1 MASKKISQLSQADTL
16 TGNELLVFAKS
27 GDNGAVSANT
37 VKEYV
42 KDGLAISDVAGLQTS
57 LDAKAAKTDL
67 QAVSTELAERKK
79 QFGKVGYV
87 NTNIGEF
94 TNNNGYR
101 NSWYVPI
108 NRALPIEVNGVGTT
122 NMYAIAFFDANFNF
136 VSGTAY
142 PTNQTATKITCEAA
156 DIPTNAVYFV
166 ASTAIDRLDNS
177 YYTNG
182 ETIESRENATSD
194 AVAEAK
200 KGLFIDMWNQI
211 CDVYEKI
218 GGYNSKTG
226 YFELNGITDIGFDE
240 AIRIYQYMLEYP
252 NPTRIDNINIRT
264 NLINQSVISM
274 FDLAP
279 DIRYTFRGNTLLT
292 CRVGIESIHTCRP
305 SVADSVFMHCPN
317 LHTVYGIVDL
327 GAIGKTTTLNLFNA
341 AYDFSALKNIKLR
354 NLKQNFKLTQAP
366 NLSLESMQYLINNA
380 ANTAPITIEVHPSMY
395 AKLTGGSGQYNLIKA
410 SNVEIDKTNYVL
422 GNYKYDDLETIKPG
436 VKYKLTLC
444 YQLGDKDDRLVA
456 SMTAGYGNDTG
467 FDTKST
473 AAIIET
479 KVRNYTAVSNA
490 RDVCFSFY
498 RLPNDNDFDPNT
510 KVLWAVVVPDDGSDT
525 PITEWIPAI
534 SELPEAEQETAK
546 WRQVNQLAAARG
558 ITFITPE

>member
-67 QAVSTELAERKK
+67 QSISTELAERKK

-108 NRALPIEVNGVGTT
+108 NRTLPINVYGVGTP
-122 NMYAIAFFDANFNF
+122 NIYAIAFFDANFNF
-136 VSGTAY
+136 ISGMAY
-142 PTNQTATKITCEAA
+142 PANSTVTTITCEAA
-156 DIPTNAVYFV
+156 DIPANAVYFV
-166 ASTAIDRLDNS
+166 ASTSLNSLNNS

-194 AVAEAK
+194 AIAEAK
-200 KGLFIDMWNQI
+200 KALFIDEWNQI
-211 CDVYEKI
+211 CGGTNKF

-226 YFELNGITDIGFDE
+226 YFELNGITDIGYDE

-252 NPTRIDNINIRT
+252 CPTRIDNINIRT
-264 NLINQSVISM
+264 NLIKPSTLAM
-274 FDLAP
+274 FDLGP
-279 DIRYTFRGNTLLT
+279 NIDKLFRDYNLLT
-292 CRVGIESIHTCRP
+292 CRIGIESSYTCRP
-305 SVADSVFMHCPN
+305 SSADEVFVYCPN
-317 LHTVYGIVDL
+317 LYAVYGIVDL
-327 GAIGKTTTLNLFNA
+327 GAIRKTTTLNLFHA
-341 AYDFSALKNIKLR
+341 AHVFSALENIKLR
-354 NLKQNFKLTQAP
+354 NLKQDFKLTQAP

-380 ANTAPITIEVHPSMY
+380 ANTTPITIEVHPSMY

-422 GNYKYDDLETIKPG
+422 GNYKYDDLKTIKPG

-444 YQLGDKDDRLVA
+444 YQLGGKDDRLVA

-490 RDVCFSFY
+490 MDVCFSFY

-558 ITFITPE
+558 ITFITAE